1 MSAVRKKLR
10 LGDLLVENRI
20 ISQLQL
26 ETALIEQRK
35 SGRKL
40 GKTLV
45 DLGLI
50 TEDALLTF
58 LSLSLIHI

>member
-26 ETALIEQRK
+26 DAALGEQ
-35 SGRKL
+35 
-40 GKTLV
+40 
-45 DLGLI
+45 
-50 TEDALLTF
+50 
-58 LSLSLIHI
+58 LSLIHI